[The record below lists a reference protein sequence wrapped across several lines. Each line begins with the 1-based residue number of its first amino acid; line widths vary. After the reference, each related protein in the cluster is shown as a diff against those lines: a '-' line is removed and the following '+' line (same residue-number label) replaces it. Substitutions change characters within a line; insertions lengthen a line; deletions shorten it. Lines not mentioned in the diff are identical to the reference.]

1 MRTLKN
7 LIIDNFEFNVGFSQS
22 INRALKV
29 LQFTIHTRTKIN
41 PLELRRDR
49 EPMTELSNTV
59 KVNKSCLS
67 DWTKVNI
74 SVTPKQIE
82 IFVARNEKG
91 EVMDHILIARKK
103 RIPWCSGRRLPMK
116 KPVMPVSGRLKH
128 AYAILKTNP
137 EEISRMWVLR
147 LTKNCYRRYQTHG
160 LNCR

>member
-7 LIIDNFEFNVGFSQS
+7 LLIDNFDYKVGFSQS
-22 INRALKV
+22 TNRALKV

-41 PLELRRDR
+41 PFELRRGR

-67 DWTKVNI
+67 DWTKLNI
-74 SVTPKQIE
+74 LVTPKQIE
-82 IFVARNEKG
+82 IYVGRNEKG

-103 RIPWCSGRRLPMK
+103 RIPCCSGHRLPMK
-116 KPVMPVSGRLKH
+116 RPIMPVSGGLEH

-137 EEISRMWVLR
+137 EEISRMWVLG